1 MATNSSSSLDKVFF
15 SQENYKKFSCLPSLV
30 EFLGKHLNSS
40 TRGEDG
46 SPVDSRSDPPKV
58 TNSSGNGTNG
68 GSNRNNEGKRSYSLS
83 TSLSPE
89 MEFPFVSKI
98 SRENQKL
105 LLETFEMIKSGDL
118 ANADFQKLKSIQEI
132 KAMVVTEQEE
142 FQKFVYNHAKVN
154 HYLFNFIHPDVWD
167 TLKSEMESKYKAS
180 VGKYPKRYCLHET
193 IGLAV
198 GAVYK
203 SGAVLT
209 FEQTLQQTGSVPLL
223 KLPKDVGIIL
233 TPEFVATKDKE
244 IQQKE
249 VTEMDHKVVSEDP
262 LAASLARKHKVDIVI
277 SSSGF
282 STLLDNQPP
291 DYKTQW
297 QLPITVR
304 RQQEDQNQ
312 VVGQK
317 VVFIDKPLPPQSFC
331 PRAVNWKFY
340 KQALR
345 KMTCVKPREE
355 NAESCNDRKANLDSD
370 LGREG
375 AVDSQVKSES
385 FGSERSLIQE
395 FASTRTA
402 TPSRKRLADSGEG
415 QGNELKKTKV
425 AKSNLDDK
433 TGGKEGASSKKYFV
447 YNLWKFGN
455 LRVLIR
461 CSMDA
466 HRANSEKT
474 NSFTFFSVL
483 PKLEYQLTFGHERL
497 TYSETA
503 QMWLHCY
510 LRPQTKLICGRFNVF
525 SSELLRIDEL
535 SLCDVLQHGTGFNP
549 AQGMKLAFQVF
560 QALKRLPESH
570 YILSHKCSE
579 MHACLYKSQRLLGSS
594 APKSSFDLQ
603 KEKSPV
609 INNYTEAEIPWV
621 AIDCNLFLPWQ
632 IHEKRIPCTFPSVP
646 AKELA
651 LILKNE
657 KESPPKKKKK
667 KKSKKKTGQA
677 KRIASDNCNPQA
689 TSKQISVSEREGTSS
704 NQKAQGQTSQ
714 GVKRPNRK
722 SIDKSRL
729 LATFYDV
736 KPAEKESEVFAAAR
750 RSSGPVTYDDVDF

>member
-1 MATNSSSSLDKVFF
+1 MGTKSSSSLDKVFF

-58 TNSSGNGTNG
+58 TNSSGNGTDG

-233 TPEFVATKDKE
+233 TPEFLATKDKE

-370 LGREG
+370 LGQEG
-375 AVDSQVKSES
+375 AVDLQVKSES
-385 FGSERSLIQE
+385 CGSERSLIQE

-535 SLCDVLQHGTGFNP
+535 SLRDVLQHGTGFNP

-651 LILKNE
+651 LIFKNE

-736 KPAEKESEVFAAAR
+736 KPAEKESEVFAVAR

>member
-375 AVDSQVKSES
+375 AVDLQVKSES
-385 FGSERSLIQE
+385 CGSERSLIQE

-651 LILKNE
+651 LIFQNE

>member
-1 MATNSSSSLDKVFF
+1 
-15 SQENYKKFSCLPSLV
+15 
-30 EFLGKHLNSS
+30 
-40 TRGEDG
+40 
-46 SPVDSRSDPPKV
+46 
-58 TNSSGNGTNG
+58 
-68 GSNRNNEGKRSYSLS
+68 
-83 TSLSPE
+83 

-167 TLKSEMESKYKAS
+167 TLKSEMERKYKAS

-203 SGAVLT
+203 SGAVLI

-223 KLPKDVGIIL
+223 KLPKDDGIIL
-233 TPEFVATKDKE
+233 TPEFLATKDKE

-262 LAASLARKHKVDIVI
+262 LAARLARKHKVDIVI

-355 NAESCNDRKANLDSD
+355 NAENCNDRKASVDSD

-375 AVDSQVKSES
+375 AVDLQVKSES
-385 FGSERSLIQE
+385 CGSERTLIQE

-646 AKELA
+646 EKELA

-689 TSKQISVSEREGTSS
+689 TSKQISISEREGTSS

-736 KPAEKESEVFAAAR
+736 KPAEKESEVFAVAR

>member
-1 MATNSSSSLDKVFF
+1 MGSKSSSSLDKVFF

-58 TNSSGNGTNG
+58 MNSSGNGTDG

-233 TPEFVATKDKE
+233 TPEFLATKDKE

-297 QLPITVR
+297 QLPIIVR

-355 NAESCNDRKANLDSD
+355 NAESCNDTKANVDSD
-370 LGREG
+370 LGRED
-375 AVDSQVKSES
+375 AVDLQVKSES
-385 FGSERSLIQE
+385 CGSERTLIQE

-425 AKSNLDDK
+425 AKSNLDEK

-466 HRANSEKT
+466 HRANSEKN

-651 LILKNE
+651 LILKHE

-667 KKSKKKTGQA
+667 KKSKKKIGQA

-704 NQKAQGQTSQ
+704 NQKAQGQMSQ

>member
-58 TNSSGNGTNG
+58 TNSSGNGTDG
-68 GSNRNNEGKRSYSLS
+68 GSNRNNEGKRSFSLS

-233 TPEFVATKDKE
+233 TPEFLATKDKE

-297 QLPITVR
+297 QLPIIVR

-345 KMTCVKPREE
+345 KMTCVKPCEE
-355 NAESCNDRKANLDSD
+355 NAESCNDTKANVDSD

-375 AVDSQVKSES
+375 AVDLQVKSES
-385 FGSERSLIQE
+385 CGSERTLIQE
-395 FASTRTA
+395 FASTRTT
-402 TPSRKRLADSGEG
+402 TPSRNRLADSGEG

-433 TGGKEGASSKKYFV
+433 TGGKEGASSRKYFV

-714 GVKRPNRK
+714 GVRRPNRK

-736 KPAEKESEVFAAAR
+736 KPAEKESEVFAVAR

>member
-233 TPEFVATKDKE
+233 TPEFLATKDKE

-355 NAESCNDRKANLDSD
+355 NAESCNDRKANVDSD

-375 AVDSQVKSES
+375 AVDLQVKSES
-385 FGSERSLIQE
+385 CGSERSLIQE

-689 TSKQISVSEREGTSS
+689 TSKQISVSERESTSS

-736 KPAEKESEVFAAAR
+736 KPAEKESEVFAVAR

>member
-1 MATNSSSSLDKVFF
+1 MH
-15 SQENYKKFSCLPSLV
+15 SQLRTCVSFAAGV
-30 EFLGKHLNSS
+30 
-40 TRGEDG
+40 
-46 SPVDSRSDPPKV
+46 
-58 TNSSGNGTNG
+58 SGAPL
-68 GSNRNNEGKRSYSLS
+68 R
-83 TSLSPE
+83 
-89 MEFPFVSKI
+89 I
-98 SRENQKL
+98 
-105 LLETFEMIKSGDL
+105 
-118 ANADFQKLKSIQEI
+118 
-132 KAMVVTEQEE
+132 
-142 FQKFVYNHAKVN
+142 AKV
-154 HYLFNFIHPDVWD
+154 
-167 TLKSEMESKYKAS
+167 KGES
-180 VGKYPKRYCLHET
+180 
-193 IGLAV
+193 
-198 GAVYK
+198 
-203 SGAVLT
+203 VLSI
-209 FEQTLQQTGSVPLL
+209 F
-223 KLPKDVGIIL
+223 
-233 TPEFVATKDKE
+233 FRA
-244 IQQKE
+244 
-249 VTEMDHKVVSEDP
+249 
-262 LAASLARKHKVDIVI
+262 
-277 SSSGF
+277 F
-282 STLLDNQPP
+282 SRLMT
-291 DYKTQW
+291 
-297 QLPITVR
+297 
-304 RQQEDQNQ
+304 EDQDQ

-345 KMTCVKPREE
+345 KMTCVQPREE
-355 NAESCNDRKANLDSD
+355 NAESCNDRKANADSD
-370 LGREG
+370 LGREV
-375 AVDSQVKSES
+375 AVDLSVKSEPC
-385 FGSERSLIQE
+385 GSERTLIQE

-415 QGNELKKTKV
+415 QGNELKKSKV

-433 TGGKEGASSKKYFV
+433 TGVKEGASSEKYFV

-466 HRANSEKT
+466 HRANSEKN

-483 PKLEYQLTFGHERL
+483 PKLEYQLAFGHERL

-503 QMWLHCY
+503 QLWLHCY

-535 SLCDVLQHGTGFNP
+535 SLSDVLQHGTGFNP

-560 QALKRLPESH
+560 QALKRLPESQ

-609 INNYTEAEIPWV
+609 INNYTGAEIPWV

-632 IHEKRIPCTFPSVP
+632 IQEKRIPCTFPSVP

-651 LILKNE
+651 LILKKE
-657 KESPPKKKKK
+657 KESLPKKKKK
-667 KKSKKKTGQA
+667 KKTKRKTGQA
-677 KRIASDNCNPQA
+677 KRIASGNCNPQA
-689 TSKQISVSEREGTSS
+689 ASNQISKSERESACS

-722 SIDKSRL
+722 SIDKSWL
-729 LATFYDV
+729 LATFYEV
-736 KPAEKESEVFAAAR
+736 KPAEKESEVFAVAR

>member
-1 MATNSSSSLDKVFF
+1 MGTKSSSNLDKVFF

-30 EFLGKHLNSS
+30 EFLRKHLNSS

-46 SPVDSRSDPPKV
+46 SPVDSRSDPPIAKV
-58 TNSSGNGTNG
+58 TNSSGNGTDG

-167 TLKSEMESKYKAS
+167 TLKSEMERKYKAS
-180 VGKYPKRYCLHET
+180 VGKYP
-193 IGLAV
+193 
-198 GAVYK
+198 
-203 SGAVLT
+203 
-209 FEQTLQQTGSVPLL
+209 GSVPLL

-233 TPEFVATKDKE
+233 TPEFLATKDKE

-249 VTEMDHKVVSEDP
+249 VTEMDHK
-262 LAASLARKHKVDIVI
+262 
-277 SSSGF
+277 
-282 STLLDNQPP
+282 PP

-345 KMTCVKPREE
+345 KMTCVKTRGEE
-355 NAESCNDRKANLDSD
+355 NCNDRKASVDSD

-375 AVDSQVKSES
+375 AVDLQVKSES
-385 FGSERSLIQE
+385 CGSERTLIQE

-503 QMWLHCY
+503 QMWLIVTFA
-510 LRPQTKLICGRFNVF
+510 RKLN
-525 SSELLRIDEL
+525 
-535 SLCDVLQHGTGFNP
+535 
-549 AQGMKLAFQVF
+549 
-560 QALKRLPESH
+560 
-570 YILSHKCSE
+570 
-579 MHACLYKSQRLLGSS
+579 
-594 APKSSFDLQ
+594 
-603 KEKSPV
+603 
-609 INNYTEAEIPWV
+609 
-621 AIDCNLFLPWQ
+621 
-632 IHEKRIPCTFPSVP
+632 
-646 AKELA
+646 
-651 LILKNE
+651 
-657 KESPPKKKKK
+657 
-667 KKSKKKTGQA
+667 
-677 KRIASDNCNPQA
+677 
-689 TSKQISVSEREGTSS
+689 
-704 NQKAQGQTSQ
+704 
-714 GVKRPNRK
+714 
-722 SIDKSRL
+722 
-729 LATFYDV
+729 
-736 KPAEKESEVFAAAR
+736 
-750 RSSGPVTYDDVDF
+750 